1 LQPFVESSPDV
12 SALDPSTGL
21 RVPRAGAWRRLT
33 GVVCAAAL
41 VAGIAGFLAFSQ
53 LIEQDEARSLR
64 PGVAVVALTGG
75 ADRIQDALDLLE
87 KGYAGRLLI
96 TGVNSSLTRAD
107 VARLAPRSAAFIE
120 CCVDLGY
127 EARNTIGNALETRQ
141 WLAEHDLLGP
151 VIVVT
156 SNYHMPRALA
166 ELAHEL
172 PGTELIPY
180 PVVSDRMRAGAWW
193 NDAGVARLWV
203 VEYLKYLVALARIQ
217 LRRPG
222 PEPLS
227 SQHR

>member
-1 LQPFVESSPDV
+1 MEPSPNV
-12 SALDPSTGL
+12 TALDPSTGL
-21 RVPRAGAWRRLT
+21 HVPRAGAWRRAT

-41 VAGIAGFLAFSQ
+41 VAGFAGFLAFSH
-53 LIEQDEARSLR
+53 LIEQDEAQSLR

-96 TGVNSSLTRAD
+96 TGVNPSLTRAD
-107 VARLAPRSAAFIE
+107 VGRLAPRSAAFIE

-127 EARNTIGNALETRQ
+127 EARNTIGNALETRS
-141 WLAEHDLLGP
+141 WLAHHGLRGP

-166 ELAHEL
+166 EFAHEL
-172 PGTELIPY
+172 PEVELIPF
-180 PVVSDRMRAGAWW
+180 PVVSDRLRAGAWW
-193 NDAGVARLWV
+193 NDPGVARLWMG
-203 VEYLKYLVALARIQ
+203 EYVKYLVALARIQ

-227 SQHR
+227 SQPR

>member
-1 LQPFVESSPDV
+1 V
-12 SALDPSTGL
+12 A
-21 RVPRAGAWRRLT
+21 

-41 VAGIAGFLAFSQ
+41 VAVFAGFLAFSQ
-53 LIEQDEARSLR
+53 LIEQDESRALR
-64 PGVAVVALTGG
+64 PAVAVVALTGG
-75 ADRIQDALDLLE
+75 ADRIEDALDLLE

-96 TGVNSSLTRAD
+96 TGVNPSLTRAD
-107 VARLAPRSAAFIE
+107 VVRLAPGAAGLIE

-127 EARNTIGNALETRQ
+127 EARNTMGNALETRQ
-141 WLAEHDLLGP
+141 WLADHDLRGP

-180 PVVSDRMRAGAWW
+180 PVVSDRLRAGAWW

-203 VEYLKYLVALARIQ
+203 GEYMKFLVALARIQ

-222 PEPLS
+222 PEPFS
-227 SQHR
+227 SQPR

>member
-1 LQPFVESSPDV
+1 MQPFVESSPDV

-21 RVPRAGAWRRLT
+21 RVPRAGAWRRVT
-33 GVVCAAAL
+33 GFVCAAAL
-41 VAGIAGFLAFSQ
+41 VAAFAGFLAFSQ

-64 PGVAVVALTGG
+64 RGVAVVALTGG

-96 TGVNSSLTRAD
+96 TGVNPSLTKAD
-107 VARLAPRSAAFIE
+107 VARLAPRAAALIE

-127 EARNTIGNALETRQ
+127 EARNTIGNALETRR
-141 WLAEHDLLGP
+141 WLAEHDLSGP

-166 ELAHEL
+166 EFAHEL
-172 PGTELIPY
+172 PGTELIPF
-180 PVVSDRMRAGAWW
+180 PVVSDRLRNGAWW
-193 NDAGVARLWV
+193 SDLGVARLWV
-203 VEYLKYLVALARIQ
+203 GEYVKYLVALSRIQ
-217 LRRPG
+217 LRRPS

-227 SQHR
+227 AQPR

>member
-1 LQPFVESSPDV
+1 M
-12 SALDPSTGL
+12 TGF
-21 RVPRAGAWRRLT
+21 
-33 GVVCAAAL
+33 VCAAAL
-41 VAGIAGFLAFSQ
+41 VAGFAGFLAFSQ
-53 LIEQDEARSLR
+53 LIEQDETRALR

-87 KGYAGRLLI
+87 MGYAGRLLI
-96 TGVNSSLTRAD
+96 TGVNPSLTRAD
-107 VARLAPRSAAFIE
+107 VARLAPRTASLIE

-127 EARNTIGNALETRQ
+127 EARNTIGNALETRR
-141 WLAEHDLLGP
+141 WLADHDLRGP

-166 ELAHEL
+166 EFAHEL
-172 PGTELIPY
+172 PGTELIPFA
-180 PVVSDRMRAGAWW
+180 VVSDRLRAGTWW

-203 VEYLKYLVALARIQ
+203 GEYVKYLVALARIQ

-227 SQHR
+227 LQRR